1 MWLFIEPSDV
11 WLFRDGKP
19 FDAGADH
26 RAASLFPP
34 NPSTLQGA
42 IRSNVLA
49 LYGVD
54 FEVFRQGK
62 AAPEIHAQIGYPPTP
77 GTKGNASGRLGSLQL
92 NGPYLARREHG
103 KIRPYFPCPLDLLE
117 VDGKITRLKT
127 QQNPPFKANWPSN
140 STLVPLIVPDEKT
153 PGEGVIGWLS
163 EEGLEQYLNGDI
175 PPKGEFVPHRTL
187 FEQEPRFGIGLE
199 TGRKRPQEGL
209 LYQVEY
215 IRPQKGVGLL
225 VEVQGLE
232 ESQWGQSGVFSM
244 GGEARASRYQV
255 LGNELE
261 RLSSLRDGSKL
272 YLPIPTYF
280 KNGWLPG
287 RWGDF
292 FNPAPTLKS
301 AAVGRHRAI
310 GGWDVA
316 HNRQKPIRRF
326 VPAGSVYIFDQSLKP
341 TGKPVCDDDTD
352 AQMGYG
358 TYFIGR

>member
-54 FEVFRQGK
+54 FEDFRRGQ

-77 GTKGNASGRLGSLQL
+77 GAKGNASGRLGSLQL
-92 NGPYLARREHG
+92 HGPYLARCEG
-103 KIRPYFPCPLDLLE
+103 SKIQPYFPCPLDLLE
-117 VDGKITRLKT
+117 VDGKITRLKA
-127 QQNPPFKANWPSN
+127 QQADPFEANWPAE

-153 PGEGVIGWLS
+153 PGEPVVDWLS
-163 EEGLEQYLNGDI
+163 AEGLKQYLNGGI
-175 PPKGEFVPHRTL
+175 PPRGEFVSHSTL

-199 TGRKRPQEGL
+199 TASKRPQEGL

-225 VEVQGLE
+225 VEVQGLD
-232 ESQWGQSGVFSM
+232 ESQWGEAGVFSM
-244 GGEARASRYQV
+244 GGEGRAARYRV
-255 LGNELE
+255 TGNALE
-261 RLSSLRDGSKL
+261 GLSSPEDGSKL
-272 YLPIPTYF
+272 YLPVPTYF
-280 KNGWLPG
+280 EKGWLP
-287 RWGDF
+287 RTWDDF
-292 FNPAPTLKS
+292 FSPAPTLKS
-301 AAVGRHRAI
+301 AAVGHSRAI

-316 HNRQKPIRRF
+316 HNRQKPMRRF

-341 TGKPVCDDDTD
+341 TGSSVCDDTTD